1 MADTIAKKSR
11 IEKDWK
17 TEEVE
22 TLIHHYENEP
32 MLWDVSHSV
41 YSKKDVRQ
49 KALAKMQEIWQGN
62 VMDL

>member
-1 MADTIAKKSR
+1 MFRCKQFYERIIADTTAKKSR

-32 MLWDVSHSV
+32 MLWDVSHTD
-41 YSKKDVRQ
+41 YSKKDV
-49 KALAKMQEIWQGN
+49 
-62 VMDL
+62 

>member
-1 MADTIAKKSR
+1 MADTSR

-32 MLWDVSHSV
+32 MLWDVSHSDPKPPS
-41 YSKKDVRQ
+41 YH
-49 KALAKMQEIWQGN
+49 
-62 VMDL
+62 VMECKSF

>member
-1 MADTIAKKSR
+1 MADTIAKNTR

-32 MLWDVSHSV
+32 MLWDA
-41 YSKKDVRQ
+41 RLQ
-49 KALAKMQEIWQGN
+49 KTDFLPVQT
-62 VMDL
+62 VF